1 MAGYVVLRFP
11 CAWGKSLL
19 PALLSKVSKDV
30 VVCEDIAN
38 VRALHWYVSIARV
51 LSVTAF
57 CLGSGYWVLYS
68 EPSSPQQDFCGRIIL
83 RESWVLFLS
92 SRDASVPGW
101 AKQKVVAIGFNA
113 CFGRTWEKSFLW

>member
-68 EPSSPQQDFCGRIIL
+68 EPSSPQQDFCGRIIP
-83 RESWVLFLS
+83 RES
-92 SRDASVPGW
+92 
-101 AKQKVVAIGFNA
+101 
-113 CFGRTWEKSFLW
+113 